1 MCAQCSDA
9 APKQAA
15 AADAHTNCAA
25 CLSWL
30 AFGTQAPAHRMAS
43 AVTGSPFVYGAAPAW
58 AWRRLNASCRRAGP
72 GVTATASANASIARP
87 GATILPHSWWAGLP
101 GKPLD
106 VSLLK
111 GKILLRKT
119 QNTTSHSLTLR
130 SGDCDCSNAEMP
142 SLTSHRCFRDFFEM
156 HNLQPNEN
164 AQRARNNVD
173 GLAVFSMPPPGGLA
187 RLRALS
193 LPFLVCRRGGVS
205 FVAYRAQLGRVG
217 GSRWGWVLHIKY
229 RAIKPTF
236 LSPRP
241 ASAKRK

>member
-1 MCAQCSDA
+1 MPPCTAALFVRKSSAAAFRRCGNQPSVCAQCSNV

-30 AFGTQAPAHRMAS
+30 AFDTQAPAHRMAS

-87 GATILPHSWWAGLP
+87 GATISAT
-101 GKPLD
+101 
-106 VSLLK
+106 LLVGRASRQK
-111 GKILLRKT
+111 SPNRDGALLEGKIHLRKT
-119 QNTTSHSLTLR
+119 QNTTSPSMTLR

-156 HNLQPNEN
+156 HNLQPNETPK
-164 AQRARNNVD
+164 APET
-173 GLAVFSMPPPGGLA
+173 M
-187 RLRALS
+187 
-193 LPFLVCRRGGVS
+193 
-205 FVAYRAQLGRVG
+205 
-217 GSRWGWVLHIKY
+217 
-229 RAIKPTF
+229 
-236 LSPRP
+236 
-241 ASAKRK
+241 

>member
-87 GATILPHSWWAGLP
+87 GATISATLLVGRASRQNSPPH
-101 GKPLD
+101 D
-106 VSLLK
+106 SLFK
-111 GKILLRKT
+111 GKMILLRKT

-164 AQRARNNVD
+164 AQSARNNVD
-173 GLAVFSMPPPGGLA
+173 GALPPSRYFQCL
-187 RLRALS
+187 LRVALLDSVLSPCPS
-193 LPFLVCRRGGVS
+193 LCVGGV
-205 FVAYRAQLGRVG
+205 G
-217 GSRWGWVLHIKY
+217 
-229 RAIKPTF
+229 F
-236 LSPRP
+236 LLLPIEP
-241 ASAKRK
+241 N

>member
-1 MCAQCSDA
+1 
-9 APKQAA
+9 
-15 AADAHTNCAA
+15 
-25 CLSWL
+25 
-30 AFGTQAPAHRMAS
+30 MAS

-164 AQRARNNVD
+164 AQSARNNVD
-173 GLAVFSMPPPGGLA
+173 GAIPQSRYFQCLLRVALLASV
-187 RLRALS
+187 LS
-193 LPFLVCRRGGVS
+193 PCPSLCVGGV
-205 FVAYRAQLGRVG
+205 G
-217 GSRWGWVLHIKY
+217 
-229 RAIKPTF
+229 F
-236 LSPRP
+236 LLLPIEP
-241 ASAKRK
+241 N